1 MINKLLIRASLLLS
15 VLLVSLPAIAATT
28 PKTAH
33 AALNI
38 AGSKSLAGASG
49 TRIRQFSTIR
59 ADVLLIDDGTNLTV
73 NGQGVGFNASL
84 SYTSFFY
91 GTGSVQYG
99 SLACIPPNPNNLT
112 ATQMI
117 TAYWLPVG
125 STRRTLTVVKTGA
138 SYVPLS
144 AIGTMS
150 VRYDSTPTL
159 PLATNLN
166 PGRYWLNSC
175 GSIYSFSDAQAKK

>member
-1 MINKLLIRASLLLS
+1 MLIFARLS
-15 VLLVSLPAIAATT
+15 VLLSVVLLGLPATAATT
-28 PKTAH
+28 QKTAR
-33 AALNI
+33 ATLNI
-38 AGSKSLAGASG
+38 GAKPNLAGASG

-59 ADVLLIDDGTNLTV
+59 ANVLLIDDGTNLTV
-73 NGQGVGFNASL
+73 NGQGAGFDASL

-125 STRRTLTVVKTGA
+125 STRRTLTVVKTGT

-175 GSIYSFSDAQAKK
+175 GSIYSLSDANAKK